1 MFNSANNS
9 QHSLLDDL
17 RSLATHA
24 EELLKAATSLSGEDV
39 QHTREKLEESLQHT
53 RQYLEQ
59 RHSRAREKAKQMA
72 AATDQY
78 VHERP
83 WRFALGGVALGMLL
97 GAACTASYSSRR
109 SPG

>member
-24 EELLKAATSLSGEDV
+24 EELLKAATSLSGEEV
-39 QHTREKLEESLQHT
+39 QQTREKLQESLQQT

-59 RHSRAREKAKQMA
+59 RHGRAREKAKQMA

-78 VHERP
+78 AHERP
-83 WRFALGGVALGMLL
+83 WRFALGGVALGVLL
-97 GAACTASYSSRR
+97 GAACTANYGSRR
-109 SPG
+109 AAD